1 MANIY
6 KNANYNLTTTDV
18 TDVYTCPSNSRA
30 IVKKIHCINYGAGNH
45 WIKVYL
51 YDNSNTTQYQI
62 SENVINSGNSQGI
75 ADGTLIL
82 EENDVLRL
90 QPQDLDHFSGTVAIL
105 EMNRSDQNG

>member
-6 KNANYNLTTTDV
+6 KNANYDLGVTTV
-18 TDVYTCPSNSRA
+18 VDVYTCPNNSRA
-30 IVKKIHCINYGAGNH
+30 IIKKIHCTNYGAGNH

-75 ADGTLIL
+75 ADGTFIL
-82 EENDVLRL
+82 EENDVVRL
-90 QPQDLDHFSGTVAIL
+90 QAQDLDHFSGTIAIL
-105 EMNRSDQNG
+105 EMNREDR